1 MFTRE
6 LHLLESFNAWDAIF
20 YDYYLS
26 NCDVLFLVDCIAIA
40 MILFV
45 KPQLMEMEDSSACY

>member
-6 LHLLESFNAWDAIF
+6 LHLIESFNIWDAIF
-20 YDYYLS
+20 FDYS
-26 NCDVLFLVDCIAIA
+26 KSETDTLFFVDCIALA

-45 KPQLMEMEDSSACY
+45 KP